1 MKKSIILSLIAL
13 MISVA
18 SFAQPNP
25 QGAHERKAPS
35 VEEVAKRR
43 ADFMQKAYKLDKGQY
58 DKVYK
63 LYLKQAKKDEARMKQ
78 IKKEREQMNKG
89 MKGILNQEQWAK
101 YEKMQQ
107 RPRFFPKGKPG
118 NNPEHMKKGFVIE
131 RPQDKNNNMYLQRE
145 GDPKVVKIPQK

>member
-18 SFAQPNP
+18 AFAQPKP

-35 VEEVAKRR
+35 VEEIAKRH

-63 LYLKQAKKDEARMKQ
+63 LYLKQAKKNEARMKQ

-107 RPRFFPKGKPG
+107 RRRFVPNVKPG
-118 NNPEHMKKGFVIE
+118 NNPGQMKKGPVIE
-131 RPQDKNNNMYLQRE
+131 RPQGKKNNMYLQRE
-145 GDPKVVKIPQK
+145 GDPKTMIIPQ